1 MTAKIIRLP
10 VVHRATV
17 PTGNSLF
24 SDTTPF
30 VSMCPTC
37 SEIRSQVGYSPWG
50 LLRRLN
56 DDRPIEAFCAIC
68 NQFWPITAQE
78 RVRLAEEL
86 EYLRL
91 V

>member
-10 VVHRATV
+10 VVRRA
-17 PTGNSLF
+17 PLPDRNKLF

-30 VSMCPTC
+30 MSMCPTC
-37 SEIRSQVGYSPWG
+37 SEPRSQVGYSPWG

-56 DDRPIEAFCAIC
+56 DHRPIEAFCLVC

-78 RVRLAEEL
+78 RARLADEL
-86 EYLRL
+86 EHLRL
-91 V
+91 I